1 MQYVLKI
8 GLNINF
14 YNSRIT
20 KIKFGINTTYVS
32 INHTDKILN
41 KYFKILDNIFL
52 KIKKCE
58 ISVLEI
64 DDLLS
69 LKYVIPI

>member
-1 MQYVLKI
+1 M
-8 GLNINF
+8 
-14 YNSRIT
+14 
-20 KIKFGINTTYVS
+20 S

-58 ISVLEI
+58 IYLLEI
-64 DDLLS
+64 DDLLES
-69 LKYVIPI
+69 EICHTGFKRLN